1 MRERGNLA
9 DTFAFGYGAFR
20 TQDGT
25 WHRRRIKACVRQN
38 RAPRPGLYGP

>member
-9 DTFAFGYGAFR
+9 DTFAFTYGAFR
-20 TQDGT
+20 TPDSYLAQG
-25 WHRRRIKACVRQN
+25 WIKACVRRY